1 MIRLS
6 QNPTA
11 EQAQAVAAAGHGAL
25 VQHPRAGNRAG
36 RAKIGRQLG
45 ALGVPTEVVST
56 IGWVTSSGLEI
67 VDEPDRIPVADVTPE
82 QWAAAGFE
90 LREQSHE

>member
-56 IGWVTSSGLEI
+56 IGWVTSSGLEDAAP
-67 VDEPDRIPVADVTPE
+67 VAEPDRTPVDE
-82 QWAAAGFE
+82 GQD
-90 LREQSHE
+90 HE

>member
-11 EQAQAVAAAGHGAL
+11 EQAQAIAEAGPGAL
-25 VQHPRAGNRAG
+25 VQHPRAGNRKG

-45 ALGVPTEVVST
+45 ALGVPTAVVST
-56 IGWVTSSGLEI
+56 IGWATSAG
-67 VDEPDRIPVADVTPE
+67 DVTE
-82 QWAAAGFE
+82 QEPGDE
-90 LREQSHE
+90 